1 MHAERGERRSSKKA
15 IYLEMHPETAHGS
28 DRKSDQVANSATRS
42 FAQDTAGKTSQTD
55 CQRVEQVADTLD
67 SIAVEMGIPS
77 HIDLLREGL
86 ETNPYLT
93 VRLIDE
99 ESETDDSA

>member
-1 MHAERGERRSSKKA
+1 
-15 IYLEMHPETAHGS
+15 
-28 DRKSDQVANSATRS
+28 
-42 FAQDTAGKTSQTD
+42 
-55 CQRVEQVADTLD
+55 
-67 SIAVEMGIPS
+67 MGIPS